1 MDLREELLRE
11 YNKEHVVFL
20 ANYIGNEQE
29 KFAELIDL
37 FLNGE
42 MRVTQRASWVV
53 GHCADQYPE
62 LITPYL
68 PTLVYNLRNN
78 IHDAVKRNTVRIL
91 QDIDIPEDLIGEAA
105 DICFEFLQSN
115 KEAIA
120 IKVFS
125 MTVLFNIT
133 KSIPE
138 LANELKVIIEDQ
150 MPYGSAGFKSRGKKI
165 LKELN
170 KI

>member
-1 MDLREELLRE
+1 MDLKEELLRE

-20 ANYIGNEQE
+20 ANYIGNDKE
-29 KFAELIDL
+29 KFAELTDL
-37 FLNGE
+37 FLHSE

-53 GHCADQYPE
+53 GHCADLHPE
-62 LITPYL
+62 LIHPHLTN
-68 PTLVYNLRNN
+68 LVNNLRNN
-78 IHDAVKRNTVRIL
+78 IHDAVKRNTIRIL
-91 QDIDIPEDLIGEAA
+91 QDIEIPEDLIGDVA

-115 KEAIA
+115 KETIA

-138 LANELKVIIEDQ
+138 LKNELKVIIEDQ
-150 MPYGSAGFKSRGKKI
+150 MPYGSAGFKSRGRKI
-165 LKELN
+165 LKQLN
-170 KI
+170 KT